1 MSLATQIQGISY
13 KTKRIQTSPLKRI
26 YISKSNG
33 KRRPLGIPTIKDRA
47 MQALYLF
54 ALEPIAETI
63 SDRHSYGFR
72 PKRSCADATV
82 ACHLLLA
89 SRNQLQWILEGDI
102 KGCFDNINHEWL
114 MKHIPMEKN
123 FGGPRG
129 GPRGIFFIHFL
140 KKF

>member
-1 MSLATQIQGISY
+1 MVNLQHKISRNKAI
-13 KTKRIQTSPLKRI
+13 KTKRIQTFSAKTI

-114 MKHIPMEKN
+114 MKHIPMEKK
-123 FGGPRG
+123 
-129 GPRGIFFIHFL
+129 ILHSWL
-140 KKF
+140 KAGF